1 MCWWLAGVG
10 GCLSSVF
17 AVFVDGWM
25 AAGACHMSHV
35 AKYNSRLN
43 RNGRFKIAVC
53 FVTVALK

>member
-1 MCWWLAGVG
+1 MAGVG
-10 GCLSSVF
+10 GRLSSVF